1 MSYLG
6 RVKNG
11 VIVLEEEAPLAEG
24 TRVRVEPVEAADL
37 PTLAERLKDF
47 IGKAEGLPA
56 DLAKNHD
63 HYLHGQP
70 KK

>member
-1 MSYLG
+1 MSFVG
-6 RVKNG
+6 EVKNG
-11 VIVLEEEAPLAEG
+11 VIILEEGVSLPEG
-24 TRVRVEPVEAADL
+24 ARVRVEVLEADDTSL
-37 PTLAERLKDF
+37 VQGLLALA
-47 IGKAEGLPA
+47 GKAEGLPP